1 MGGIMFKNEKF
12 KGILY
17 LVISSSAFGVMPII
31 TKFVYAQGVST
42 YSLLFYR
49 FLFAGIILSIY
60 TIFKRVSLKVS
71 LKGFLIISIVSILGY
86 ALTAV
91 TLFSSYKYISVGLAT
106 MILYTYPAIVT
117 ILDSIIYKNKMDRK
131 KLISLI
137 MCFIGLCFLVFNKS
151 ANLNVTGIILAFL
164 SAIFFSIY
172 VIGVSHKYVKDINN
186 YVMTEYISFIAG
198 LFIFLIGFSYGDI
211 NLKINFVSF
220 VYIVALSLISTV
232 IALITFIN
240 GVKIV
245 GPSKAAILSTLEPIV
260 SLILGIII
268 LNESFTFNTALGSL
282 FVVIGVIILSK

>member
-1 MGGIMFKNEKF
+1 MFKNEKF